1 MLGASGCDIYGQDI
15 GTALMSI
22 LITRKQAL
30 WETINSVDGVVRAY
44 FIVMSKYG
52 LTFFI
57 FCYLV
62 EIIFGCL
69 YLLLIS
75 FMPFR
80 CFIFI
85 KTNFRVF
92 NVHQNVSKTSWAIIL
107 IQISILKCDYI
118 SEC

>member
-52 LTFFI
+52 LYFFI

-62 EIIFGCL
+62 EII
-69 YLLLIS
+69 LIS
-75 FMPFR
+75 CMPLR
-80 CFIFI
+80 CFIFM
-85 KTNFRVF
+85 KTNVSVS